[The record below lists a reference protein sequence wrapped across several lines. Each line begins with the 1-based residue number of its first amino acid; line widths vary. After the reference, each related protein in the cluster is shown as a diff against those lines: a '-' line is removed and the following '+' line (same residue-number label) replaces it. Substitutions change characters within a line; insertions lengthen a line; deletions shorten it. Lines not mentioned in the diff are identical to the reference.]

1 MSYEPA
7 KQILSGAK
15 GEKSEM
21 KVWGKKN
28 QYQSITAG

>member
-1 MSYEPA
+1 MNQQ

-15 GEKSEM
+15 GEKYEM

-28 QYQSITAG
+28 QYQSIMAS